1 MHIAHLSPSN
11 PYPLLI
17 FSHDP
22 EQEWRRRQRDD
33 RWGARATTAR
43 LAARGAGAVAAQLA
57 ARGPSRSGGASGG
70 CRPAGR
76 AGLACGVDGTAVQE
90 VVVRKDRTTT
100 TGSRGRQA
108 ATGRRNAGVAIGRG
122 RGKRLREARAATMA
136 RGGWGGE
143 GEDKADILPVPNR
156 ADPACIQP
164 TGSCLAMTQ
173 AIGWPGPAQLTSGH
187 LGTGPPV

>member
-76 AGLACGVDGTAVQE
+76 AGLACGVDGTAVRE

-136 RGGWGGE
+136 RGGWGEKGRTRPTYCPCLT
-143 GEDKADILPVPNR
+143 GLTQHVFSPRGR
-156 ADPACIQP
+156 A
-164 TGSCLAMTQ
+164 
-173 AIGWPGPAQLTSGH
+173 WP
-187 LGTGPPV
+187 